1 MPDDEKSAASAARFT
16 LAKRKL
22 FSIFAL
28 TLLLLLILAA
38 LPLLNIQQSASL
50 GLAAAL
56 LAVAA
61 VAGWFWYTLEYELPA
76 TQLQAGEISHKE
88 SEPNRE
94 AWDQQP
100 EIKQLLLTSNTRLEN
115 VLRQSP
121 VAIIEWDLHHRVL
134 EWNHAAE
141 EIFGYSR
148 MQAIG
153 QHANF
158 IVPEDTHEHVREVFR
173 QFSLGNDGKYSVNA
187 NLRADGKRIVC
198 HWYNGRILDADGKT
212 SHLLSMVSDITLNRY
227 YEEENRK
234 LAMVVNLSSNIIMI
248 ATPEGRLE
256 WVNSAFTAITHYTME
271 EALGRKPGQ
280 LLQGRATDPATV
292 DYMSALIR
300 QGLGFRDVEILNYNK
315 AGQPFWL
322 SLEVQPVLGNDH
334 NVLHFIAVASDI
346 TTHKNFETALRF
358 SESKFAS
365 AFRCVPDAI
374 SITRLSDSHIVDI
387 NDTYERIIGYSR
399 AETMGKTSLELG
411 LWPDIDEREQLSTL
425 MRSHQTV
432 NDFPV
437 TTRIKSGELRD
448 CLFSCTS
455 FNVGEEEYYLSIVR
469 DVTEQ
474 RAMESEIKNL
484 NISLEERVHER
495 TISLQQA
502 NQALASTLTTLNMA
516 KDELVR
522 SDKLAALGSLVAGI
536 AHELNTPIGNSLMIA
551 STLLDHAQDLS
562 KEFTVGLTRSG
573 LAKYIAEVSSAS
585 DVLVRNLQK
594 AAGLISSFK
603 QVAVDQ
609 TSSQR
614 RKFCL
619 DDVVAEIVLTL
630 SPRINKTNY
639 TIYTNIPRELELD
652 SYPGPL
658 GQVLTNFINN
668 ALIHAFEGRPNGQV
682 SISAKVISDQTILLN
697 VYDNGVGIPPENI
710 RRIFDPFFTT
720 KLGAGG
726 SGLGLN
732 IAHNIVTALLGG
744 RVQVQST
751 LGLGTT
757 FSLTLPKEAP
767 VQADVAA

>member
-1 MPDDEKSAASAARFT
+1 
-16 LAKRKL
+16 
-22 FSIFAL
+22 
-28 TLLLLLILAA
+28 
-38 LPLLNIQQSASL
+38 
-50 GLAAAL
+50 
-56 LAVAA
+56 
-61 VAGWFWYTLEYELPA
+61 
-76 TQLQAGEISHKE
+76 
-88 SEPNRE
+88 
-94 AWDQQP
+94 
-100 EIKQLLLTSNTRLEN
+100 
-115 VLRQSP
+115 
-121 VAIIEWDLHHRVL
+121 
-134 EWNHAAE
+134 
-141 EIFGYSR
+141 
-148 MQAIG
+148 
-153 QHANF
+153 
-158 IVPEDTHEHVREVFR
+158 
-173 QFSLGNDGKYSVNA
+173 
-187 NLRADGKRIVC
+187 
-198 HWYNGRILDADGKT
+198 
-212 SHLLSMVSDITLNRY
+212 
-227 YEEENRK
+227 
-234 LAMVVNLSSNIIMI
+234 
-248 ATPEGRLE
+248 
-256 WVNSAFTAITHYTME
+256 
-271 EALGRKPGQ
+271 
-280 LLQGRATDPATV
+280 
-292 DYMSALIR
+292 
-300 QGLGFRDVEILNYNK
+300 
-315 AGQPFWL
+315 
-322 SLEVQPVLGNDH
+322 
-334 NVLHFIAVASDI
+334 
-346 TTHKNFETALRF
+346 
-358 SESKFAS
+358 
-365 AFRCVPDAI
+365 
-374 SITRLSDSHIVDI
+374 
-387 NDTYERIIGYSR
+387 
-399 AETMGKTSLELG
+399 
-411 LWPDIDEREQLSTL
+411 
-425 MRSHQTV
+425 
-432 NDFPV
+432 
-437 TTRIKSGELRD
+437 
-448 CLFSCTS
+448 
-455 FNVGEEEYYLSIVR
+455 
-469 DVTEQ
+469 
-474 RAMESEIKNL
+474 
-484 NISLEERVHER
+484 
-495 TISLQQA
+495 
-502 NQALASTLTTLNMA
+502 
-516 KDELVR
+516 
-522 SDKLAALGSLVAGI
+522 
-536 AHELNTPIGNSLMIA
+536 MIA